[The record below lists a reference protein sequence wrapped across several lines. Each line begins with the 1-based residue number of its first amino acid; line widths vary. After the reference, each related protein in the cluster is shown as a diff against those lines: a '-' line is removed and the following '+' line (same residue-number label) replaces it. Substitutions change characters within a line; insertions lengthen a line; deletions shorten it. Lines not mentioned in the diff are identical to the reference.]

1 MKIQNIKFEGL
12 VFGFEGQ
19 ELLFDQV
26 DFEFPTGEIIWVKA
40 ESGAGRSTLLQ
51 LMAGLQN
58 PSKGKYLIND
68 VNIAEMSFEEFL
80 PYRMQI
86 GYGFDFGGLINNRTL
101 LENVTLPLLYHKVV
115 SPDEA
120 NERAL
125 YYFEKMNMTKH
136 KDSRPAV
143 VPGGIRKLTCL
154 LRTLVTQPQILLLD
168 DPSVGLGQETSLKF
182 FDCIQDLRKQGFAQH
197 VFISSFD
204 EKLMTCIPHKEIYL
218 DSGQIYADLTENS
231 ESKKVVGL

>member
-58 PSKGKYLIND
+58 PSQGKYLIND